1 MIFFTFNLFSNEKQ
15 TLKILFWCITPL
27 LFLAFFRLFW
37 LVFGFIFGGLL
48 RLMLGS
54 RLSGLI
60 TIVSIAAALVFTIL
74 TYRYVYRQFKEHIIG
89 NGNRRKG
96 K

>member
-1 MIFFTFNLFSNEKQ
+1 MKLDFNLFGDEKK

-37 LVFGFIFGGLL
+37 LIFGFVFGGLVSL
-48 RLMLGS
+48 LFGS
-54 RLSGLI
+54 PFTDIIAVASFLTALI
-60 TIVSIAAALVFTIL
+60 FTVL
-74 TYRYVYRQFKEHIIG
+74 TFRWLYLQFKEHIV
-89 NGNRRKG
+89 G